1 MTSEVSYR
9 FVPGNPP
16 SIEVT
21 DREHPRIEAV
31 FRVEY
36 TTIDQLVV
44 AYSSDLSKGG
54 VFLCTQAFLPLNAVV
69 RLMLQLPEGGGEIP
83 VICRVVYVRDEPAAL
98 STGKPAGMGLEFL
111 DIADD
116 CRERIERFIAEQ
128 PPKASSQQE
137 EPARRALVVLVVDD
151 DRLLLEAAAS
161 CFRSRGDVVRT
172 ASNGLDALAA
182 CLKDPPDVIL
192 SDVQMPKMDGW
203 QLVRMV
209 RARPTLSSTPF
220 LFFTTLSGEE
230 ERLRAYQLGVDDFLG
245 KPCSPDILLA
255 RVDRMVARLGQ
266 KNRSSLRQKTL
277 RGDLEQV
284 SLPSVLNF
292 LELERKTGVLLLV
305 GAYTARVFISEGR
318 PLRVEREGGGRDVPP
333 KQLMNQL
340 LSWKYGQFEFAMD
353 EVTGP
358 DELQCSL
365 MALLIDHARVSD
377 EAARDA

>member
-1 MTSEVSYR
+1 MTSNVSYR
-9 FVPGNPP
+9 FVPGSHP
-16 SIEVT
+16 SIEVA

-31 FRVEY
+31 FRVAY
-36 TTIDQLVV
+36 STIDQLVV
-44 AYSSDLSKGG
+44 AYSSDLSKSG
-54 VFLCTQAFLPLNAVV
+54 VFLCTQTFLPLNAVV

-83 VICRVVYVRDEPAAL
+83 VICRVVYVRDEPAAS

-116 CRERIERFIAEQ
+116 CRARIEKFIAEQ
-128 PPKASSQQE
+128 PSKPSSLSE

-151 DRLLLEAAAS
+151 DRLLLEAAAY
-161 CFRSRGDVVRT
+161 CFRTRGDVVRT
-172 ASNGLDALAA
+172 ASNGLDALAS

-209 RARPTLSSTPF
+209 RARPTLSSIPF

-245 KPCSPDILLA
+245 KPCKPSILLA
-255 RVDRMVARLGQ
+255 RVDRMVLRMAQ
-266 KNRSSLRQKTL
+266 KNRSALRQKTL

-292 LELERKTGVLLLV
+292 LELERKTGILLLV
-305 GAYTARVFISEGR
+305 GEYTARVFISSGR
-318 PLRVEREGGGRDVPP
+318 PLRVEREGDGSDVPP
-333 KQLMNQL
+333 RQLMNQL
-340 LSWKYGQFEFAMD
+340 LSWKNGQFEFAVD
-353 EVTGP
+353 EVTGS

-377 EAARDA
+377 EQARDA